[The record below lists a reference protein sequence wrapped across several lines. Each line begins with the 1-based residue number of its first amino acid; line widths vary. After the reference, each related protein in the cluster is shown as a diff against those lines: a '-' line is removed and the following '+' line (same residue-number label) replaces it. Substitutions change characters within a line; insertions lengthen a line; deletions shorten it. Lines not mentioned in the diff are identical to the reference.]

1 MAQPIPENIL
11 NRYRGAKARV
21 DQGTTPS
28 ERSTAAGI
36 VYQME
41 EKYPGIRAQAYPPPP
56 RQDVPGFDAF
66 TPSDGNFGG
75 AGGEA
80 SKLDWRKILREQAEK
95 IAGDAI
101 RYAASRD
108 FERVTAAA
116 AEAARQQQGIG
127 VSIRD
132 IAERITEIQ
141 SKTLPSGKYQIAMK
155 FDVDDLTHWLDR
167 MNPAQ
172 TTEFVEVVTGLFRDQ
187 LIYSLTPE

>member
-75 AGGEA
+75 TGEA
-80 SKLDWRKILREQAEK
+80 SKLDWRKILRQQAEK
-95 IAGDAI
+95 IAGDAL
-101 RYAASRD
+101 RYAASQD
-108 FERVTAAA
+108 FERVAAAAA
-116 AEAARQQQGIG
+116 AEAAKQRGGG
-127 VSIRD
+127 VSIGD
-132 IAERITEIQ
+132 IAERITEFQ
-141 SKTLPSGKYQIAMK
+141 SKTLPSGKYQIAVK
-155 FDVDDLTHWLDR
+155 FDIDELTHWIDK
-167 MNPAQ
+167 MNDAQ
-172 TTEFVEVVTGLFRDQ
+172 TAEFIEVVTGLFRDQ
-187 LIYSLTPE
+187 LVYSLTPE